1 VTRTSRSPP
10 ILTENDCRHR
20 SFPPGGTPGGEL
32 VRRRLLEGRLS
43 GVVRG
48 LSQLMLQLMRW
59 RRGFQPS
66 LTSPMAAWAGCGR

>member
-1 VTRTSRSPP
+1 MTG
-10 ILTENDCRHR
+10 NDRWHR
-20 SFPPGGTPGGEL
+20 RFSPGGTPGGEL
-32 VRRRLLEGRLS
+32 VRRRLVEGRLS